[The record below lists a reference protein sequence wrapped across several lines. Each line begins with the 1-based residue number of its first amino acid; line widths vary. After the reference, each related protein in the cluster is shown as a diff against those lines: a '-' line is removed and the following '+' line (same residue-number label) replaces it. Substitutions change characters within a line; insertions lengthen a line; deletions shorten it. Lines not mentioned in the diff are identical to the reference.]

1 MSSNPN
7 AFHLGLCLAGAIS
20 AGAYTAG
27 VIDYLIEA
35 LEEWQKR
42 KATNAPNTPS
52 HQVVISVIG
61 GASAGGMTGIITAS
75 AINQPY
81 FPMANFPQP
90 LGAPQLQNKLYHS
103 WVDLVEDDMF
113 PRMLKTDDI
122 KPKQIYSL
130 LNASFIDEIANRILQ
145 IDSALPWIYPKYIN
159 DNLKIFTTLSNLEG
173 FEYDVAFK
181 SNLPNGR
188 YIMSIHND
196 YASFVLN
203 KNANQYD
210 HDGWIP
216 LNFQNSLNTSIAR
229 DAAMATGAFPIGL
242 RARTVNRDTLH
253 VNENRWLRD
262 IFKQKPLTD
271 PFIETINVDGGLINN
286 EPFEKV
292 QDLLRTITGESPQE
306 NQDYHSVKS
315 TIVMV
320 DPFPSEEGKFDNSD
334 LLTTVMGNTLSSMIS
349 QMRVKKELLEDAL
362 DSTKSGQFL
371 IAPTRPDPD
380 SPGEKL
386 NGSRAIAC
394 GTLGGFGGFLHKDF
408 RIHDFFLGR
417 ANCERFLRHY
427 FTVPPDTTNA
437 IFLDGYNGVT
447 DKTPFTSPIG
457 HQLQIIPLFTTEK
470 QDITLPMFA
479 RDLNWPVLKEEQ
491 VDRFRPMIKKRTQT
505 LLMNMDDYR
514 WDTRFLLWMGA
525 KVVLNRKLA
534 DAVLKKIKGSLK
546 EYRLLHG
553 K

>member
-1 MSSNPN
+1 MLSNPK

-315 TIVMV
+315 TMVMV

-371 IAPTRPDPD
+371 IAPTRPDPN

-394 GTLGGFGGFLHKDF
+394 GTLGGFGGFLHKNF

-437 IFLDGYNGVT
+437 IFLDGYKGVT

-457 HQLQIIPLFTTEK
+457 HQLQIIPLFTREK

-534 DAVLKKIKGSLK
+534 DAVLKKIKNSKVLM
-546 EYRLLHG
+546 
-553 K
+553 